1 VEGAVHKLDIPEG
14 ATFSKKVRQRPLTP
28 PQKKYLHGKIEE
40 MLEAGVIE
48 ECSPADV
55 KCVSATTLAQ
65 KAHEGEGLSLAELQH
80 QVNDQCVAA
89 GLEPYFPMPEK
100 EVREV
105 MEEEAKEEKPQKWR
119 ICQNF
124 VEVNKVTL
132 RENPTGPSDSRQ
144 LLGSPSHRPGLR
156 YGIKEGHRN

>member
-1 VEGAVHKLDIPEG
+1 FCRKDNPFAKERVEEVLQQVQIGDDLTAAQREEVKALVAEYADCFALSVSEVFPVEGAVHKLDIPEG

-65 KAHEGEGLSLAELQH
+65 KAH
-80 QVNDQCVAA
+80 
-89 GLEPYFPMPEK
+89 
-100 EVREV
+100 
-105 MEEEAKEEKPQKWR
+105 
-119 ICQNF
+119 
-124 VEVNKVTL
+124 
-132 RENPTGPSDSRQ
+132 
-144 LLGSPSHRPGLR
+144 
-156 YGIKEGHRN
+156 